1 MTQSKI
7 THLIEKK
14 EDTYGSYE
22 AYYFIDEDGSF
33 VLEEMILLFAENRGE
48 RSYHWK
54 VSINV
59 NKDQFK
65 RYSLKKIKAYI
76 SDYPIVMKEE
86 FEIDEQYPNYNEV
99 FEKYDNLYEDE
110 GGKLHCLSKTFENQL
125 KYIGVSYQKKL
136 EFLNEHSVRLSD
148 ENGIGLKDEDA

>member
-1 MTQSKI
+1 MIEEKI
-7 THLIEKK
+7 IHLIEKK

-22 AYYFIDEDGSF
+22 AYYFIDEEGSF
-33 VLEEMILLFAENRGE
+33 VLEETILLYAQNRGE

-54 VSINV
+54 ASINV
-59 NKDQFK
+59 NKEQFK
-65 RYSLKKIKAYI
+65 KYTLKKIKAYI
-76 SDYPIVMKEE
+76 SDYPNVVKAVFEKDEE
-86 FEIDEQYPNYNEV
+86 YPNYNEV

-110 GGKLHCLSKTFENQL
+110 NLYCLSKTFENQL

>member
-7 THLIEKK
+7 THLIENK

-22 AYYFIDEDGSF
+22 AYYFIDEEGSF
-33 VLEEMILLFAENRGE
+33 VLEETILLYAQNRGE

-54 VSINV
+54 ASINV
-59 NKDQFK
+59 NKEQFK
-65 RYSLKKIKAYI
+65 KYTLKKIKAYI
-76 SDYPIVMKEE
+76 SDYPNVVKAVFEKDEE
-86 FEIDEQYPNYNEV
+86 YPNYNEV

-110 GGKLHCLSKTFENQL
+110 NLYCLSKTFENQL

>member
-1 MTQSKI
+1 MTKSKI
-7 THLIEKK
+7 THLIKN
-14 EDTYGSYE
+14 EDTDGFGSYE

-33 VLEEMILLFAENRGE
+33 VLEETILLYAENIGE
-48 RSYHWK
+48 WSHHWK

-65 RYSLKKIKAYI
+65 KYSLKKIKTYI
-76 SDYPIVMKEE
+76 ADYPNVVKAVFEKDEE
-86 FEIDEQYPNYNEV
+86 YPNYNEV

-110 GGKLHCLSKTFENQL
+110 NLHCLSKTFENQL

-136 EFLNEHSVRLSD
+136 EFLNDHDVRLSD
-148 ENGIGLKDEDA
+148 ENGRGLKDEDV